1 MIEHAPAGSSR
12 DALEKGEVVTT
23 PAELADAARKLAHSL
38 GIPIY
43 IRDGRIY
50 QNGPGLVFLPPKGA
64 RPIVADISSAED
76 AFSAKSDEPE

>member
-12 DALEKGEVVTT
+12 DALAKGEVVTT
-23 PAELADAARKLAHSL
+23 PAELAAAACRLAHSL
-38 GIPIY
+38 GIPVY

-50 QNGPGLVFLPPKGA
+50 QNGPGLEFLPSTGA
-64 RPIVADISSAED
+64 GPTMADISADED